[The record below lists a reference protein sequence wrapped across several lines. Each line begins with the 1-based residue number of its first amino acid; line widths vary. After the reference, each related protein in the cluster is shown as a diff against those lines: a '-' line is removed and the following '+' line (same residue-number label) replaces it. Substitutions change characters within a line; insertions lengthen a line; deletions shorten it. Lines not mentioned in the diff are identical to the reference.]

1 MHSTLYRD
9 LERCIQAAT
18 VEGTESAQDDAEPAE
33 EPTGYS
39 TTGWQLERLR
49 AAINGMMRISMGS
62 DGEEEDTEEEPFD
75 CGRIE
80 LNAECLRALIEAVNQ
95 SSEGE
100 EGGTVEVPKE
110 ERTPTIHALL
120 YELWKTLE
128 SRNSSEN

>member
-18 VEGTESAQDDAEPAE
+18 VEGAESAQDDAEPAE
-33 EPTGYS
+33 EPAGYS

-49 AAINGMMRISMGS
+49 AAINGMMRASMSGS
-62 DGEEEDTEEEPFD
+62 DGDGELFD

-100 EGGTVEVPKE
+100 EGGAVEVPKE

-128 SRNSSEN
+128 SRNSSED